1 MIGIEIIKSGGK
13 RLNNML
19 KIALTGAD
27 GLVGS
32 RIVELLKQNFD
43 FIPIPQAKM
52 DITNVNQV
60 NIVLKDIDFDI
71 FLHLAAY
78 TNVPGAETNKEL
90 AFKINRDGT
99 KNVFETVIRKQK
111 KFIYISTDFV
121 FDDINPPYFEDS
133 QPNPTSVYA
142 ASKYEGEKIVQDQ
155 AMIVRIAYPYRANFE
170 LKRDFFRTFKS
181 YLENKKPLSMITDS
195 LMTPTFID
203 DIAFSLKYLFNNY
216 APEVFHLVGA
226 DSLSPYN
233 ACLMVAE
240 KFNLDK
246 SLIGKT
252 TYEEY
257 VKGKAQLPKLA
268 DIRSKKNN
276 FYKMRTFEE
285 GLTEVVKQLQNF

>member
-1 MIGIEIIKSGGK
+1 
-13 RLNNML
+13 ML

-32 RIVELLKQNFD
+32 RIVELLKGDFE
-43 FIPIPQAKM
+43 FIPIPQSQM
-52 DITNVNQV
+52 DITNPNQV
-60 NIVLKDIDFDI
+60 KNVLQGIDFDI

-78 TNVPGAETNKEL
+78 TNVAGAEQQKEITY
-90 AFKINRDGT
+90 KINVDGT
-99 KNVFETVIRKQK
+99 KNVFNTVANKGK

-121 FDDINPPYFEDS
+121 FDGKNPPYFEDS

-142 ASKYEGEKIVQDQ
+142 ASKYKGEKIVRDQ

-170 LKRDFFRTFKS
+170 LKKDFFRTFKS
-181 YLENKKPLSMITDS
+181 YLENNKLLSMITNS

-203 DIAFSLKYLFNNY
+203 DIAFGLKYLFNNY
-216 APEVFHLVGA
+216 SPEIYHLVGA
-226 DSLSPYN
+226 DSLSPYD

-252 TYEEY
+252 TYEKY
-257 VKGKAQLPKLA
+257 VKNKVKLPQFATIKS
-268 DIRSKKNN
+268 RKNN
-276 FYKMRTFEE
+276 FYKMKTFKQGLEE
-285 GLTEVVKQLQNF
+285 IKKQL